1 MSITVTPPRNV
12 IQAITAHAGG
22 EDLIRYTAGLVGRP
36 IVEAMLREAAVLWL
50 TEAVKTATTDD
61 DVEYLGGIARA
72 TVTLIAYLVCGDQ
85 S

>member
-1 MSITVTPPRNV
+1 
-12 IQAITAHAGG
+12 
-22 EDLIRYTAGLVGRP
+22 
-36 IVEAMLREAAVLWL
+36 MLREAAVLWL